1 MIDILVVLGI
11 FWCVIGVFPT
21 IWIITDLWDNQ
32 KLTNKGKLA
41 VIIFLPS
48 FIGVGILLSFTY
60 LIIAYLI
67 PLLDNLTI
75 ERK

>member
-1 MIDILVVLGI
+1 MDILVVLGI
-11 FWCVIGVFPT
+11 FWCVVGVFPI

-48 FIGVGILLSFTY
+48 FIVIGILLGFTY
-60 LIIAYLI
+60 LIIAYLL